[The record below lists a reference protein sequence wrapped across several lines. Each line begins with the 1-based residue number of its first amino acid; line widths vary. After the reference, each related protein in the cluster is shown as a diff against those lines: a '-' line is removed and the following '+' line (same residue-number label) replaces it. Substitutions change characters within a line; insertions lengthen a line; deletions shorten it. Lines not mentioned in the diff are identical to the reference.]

1 LVGIMKPLAGLV
13 LALAVMGCAGQSR
26 EDIFPPDTSEDATVC
41 REEARRDP
49 ALRDL
54 RHSTFIGFQAQEE
67 RLRNEIVATQRR
79 TYFECMALRGH
90 ARQGGVERV
99 RR

>member
-1 LVGIMKPLAGLV
+1 MKTMAALLV
-13 LALAVMGCAGQSR
+13 ALAMAGCASQSR
-26 EDIFPPDTSEDATVC
+26 EDIFPPDSSEDAAAC

-54 RHSTFIGFQAQEE
+54 RRSTFIGFPAQEE
-67 RLRNEIVATQRR
+67 ALRNEIVTTQRR

-90 ARQGGVERV
+90 TRQGGVERV

>member
-1 LVGIMKPLAGLV
+1 MKTAAALLVVLV
-13 LALAVMGCAGQSR
+13 VAGCASQSR
-26 EDIFPPDTSEDATVC
+26 EDIFPPDTSEDAAAC

-54 RHSTFIGFQAQEE
+54 RRSIFIGFQAQEE
-67 RLRNEIVATQRR
+67 ALRNEIITTQRR
-79 TYFECMALRGH
+79 TYFDCMALRGH

>member
-1 LVGIMKPLAGLV
+1 MKIAAAFLV
-13 LALAVMGCAGQSR
+13 VMAAAGCASQSR
-26 EDIFPPDTSEDATVC
+26 QEIFPPDSSADAAAC
-41 REEARRDP
+41 REEAQRDP

-54 RHSTFIGFQAQEE
+54 RRSTFIGFPAQEE
-67 RLRNEIVATQRR
+67 ALRNEIVTTQRR
-79 TYFECMALRGH
+79 TYFDCMALRGH

>member
-1 LVGIMKPLAGLV
+1 MKTAAALLVV
-13 LALAVMGCAGQSR
+13 LAVAGCAGQSR
-26 EDIFPPDTSEDATVC
+26 EDIFPPDTSADAAAC

-54 RHSTFIGFQAQEE
+54 RHSIFIGFAAQEE
-67 RLRNEIVATQRR
+67 RVRNEIIATQRR
-79 TYFECMALRGH
+79 TYFDCMALRGH

>member
-1 LVGIMKPLAGLV
+1 MKAAAVFLV
-13 LALAVMGCAGQSR
+13 ALAVAGCASQSR
-26 EDIFPPDTSEDATVC
+26 EDIFPPDTSADAATC

-49 ALRDL
+49 ALREL
-54 RHSTFIGFQAQEE
+54 RQSTFIGFQAQEE
-67 RLRNEIVATQRR
+67 RLRNEIVTTQRR
-79 TYFECMALRGH
+79 TYFDCMALRGH

>member
-1 LVGIMKPLAGLV
+1 MKTAAAFLVV
-13 LALAVMGCAGQSR
+13 LAVAGCASQSR
-26 EDIFPPDTSEDATVC
+26 EDIFPPDTSEDAAAC

-54 RHSTFIGFQAQEE
+54 RRSVFIGFQAQEE
-67 RLRNEIVATQRR
+67 ALRNEIITTQRR
-79 TYFECMALRGH
+79 TYFDCMALRGH

>member
-1 LVGIMKPLAGLV
+1 MKRAATLLIV
-13 LALAVMGCAGQSR
+13 LAVAGCASQSR
-26 EDIFPPDTSEDATVC
+26 EDIFPPDTSEDAAAC

-54 RHSTFIGFQAQEE
+54 RRSTFIGFPAQEE
-67 RLRNEIVATQRR
+67 ALRNEIVTTQRR

-90 ARQGGVERV
+90 TRQGGVERV

>member
-1 LVGIMKPLAGLV
+1 MKIAAAFLVVM
-13 LALAVMGCAGQSR
+13 AVAGCASQAR
-26 EDIFPPDTSEDATVC
+26 QEIFPPDTSEDAAAC
-41 REEARRDP
+41 REEAQRDP

-54 RHSTFIGFQAQEE
+54 RRSTFIGFPAQEE
-67 RLRNEIVATQRR
+67 ALRNEIVTTQRR
-79 TYFECMALRGH
+79 TYVDCMALRGH

>member
-1 LVGIMKPLAGLV
+1 MKVAAAFLV
-13 LALAVMGCAGQSR
+13 ALAMAGCASQPR
-26 EDIFPPDTSEDATVC
+26 EDIFPPDTSADAAAC

-54 RHSTFIGFQAQEE
+54 RHSSFIGFQAQEE
-67 RLRNEIVATQRR
+67 RVRNEIVALQRR
-79 TYFECMALRGH
+79 TYFDCMALRGH
-90 ARQGGVERV
+90 TSQGGVERV

>member
-1 LVGIMKPLAGLV
+1 MVALLA
-13 LALAVMGCAGQSR
+13 ALAMAGCASQSR
-26 EDIFPPDTSEDATVC
+26 EDIFPPDTSEDAAAC

-54 RHSTFIGFQAQEE
+54 RHSTFIGFPVQEE
-67 RLRNEIVATQRR
+67 RLSNEIVATQRQ

-90 ARQGGVERV
+90 TLRGGVERV

>member
-1 LVGIMKPLAGLV
+1 MKAAAAFLV
-13 LALAVMGCAGQSR
+13 ALAVAGCASQSR
-26 EDIFPPDTSEDATVC
+26 EDIFPPDTSADAATC

-67 RLRNEIVATQRR
+67 RVRNEIVATQRR
-79 TYFECMALRGH
+79 TYFDCMALRGH
-90 ARQGGVERV
+90 PRQGGVERV

>member
-1 LVGIMKPLAGLV
+1 MKIAAAFLV
-13 LALAVMGCAGQSR
+13 VMAAAGCASQSR
-26 EDIFPPDTSEDATVC
+26 QEIFPPDTSADAAAC
-41 REEARRDP
+41 REEAQRDP

-54 RHSTFIGFQAQEE
+54 RRSTFIGFQAQEE
-67 RLRNEIVATQRR
+67 ALRNEIVTTQRR
-79 TYFECMALRGH
+79 TYFDCMALRGH

>member
-1 LVGIMKPLAGLV
+1 MKAAAAFLVVMLV
-13 LALAVMGCAGQSR
+13 AGCASKSR
-26 EDIFPPDTSEDATVC
+26 EDIFPPDTSEDAAAC
-41 REEARRDP
+41 REEAQRDP

-54 RHSTFIGFQAQEE
+54 RRSTFIGIPAQEE
-67 RLRNEIVATQRR
+67 ALRNEIVTTQRR
-79 TYFECMALRGH
+79 TYFDCMALRGH

>member
-1 LVGIMKPLAGLV
+1 MRTMVALLA
-13 LALAVMGCAGQSR
+13 ALAMAGCASQSR
-26 EDIFPPDTSEDATVC
+26 EDIFPPDTSEDAAAC

-54 RHSTFIGFQAQEE
+54 RRSTFIGFPAQEE
-67 RLRNEIVATQRR
+67 ALRNEIVTTQRR

-90 ARQGGVERV
+90 TRQGGVERV

>member
-1 LVGIMKPLAGLV
+1 MKTMAALLV
-13 LALAVMGCAGQSR
+13 ALAVAGCASQSR
-26 EDIFPPDTSEDATVC
+26 DDIFPPDTSEDAAAC

-54 RHSTFIGFQAQEE
+54 RRSTFIGFPAQEE
-67 RLRNEIVATQRR
+67 ALRNEIVTTQRR

-90 ARQGGVERV
+90 TRQGGVERV

>member
-1 LVGIMKPLAGLV
+1 MKTAAVFLVVM
-13 LALAVMGCAGQSR
+13 AVAGCASQSR
-26 EDIFPPDTSEDATVC
+26 QEIFPPDTSADAAAC
-41 REEARRDP
+41 REEAQRDP

-54 RHSTFIGFQAQEE
+54 RHSTFIGFPAQEE
-67 RLRNEIVATQRR
+67 ALRNEIVTTQRR
-79 TYFECMALRGH
+79 TYFDCMALRGH

>member
-1 LVGIMKPLAGLV
+1 MKTAAAFLV
-13 LALAVMGCAGQSR
+13 ALAVAGCASQTR
-26 EDIFPPDTSEDATVC
+26 QEIFPPDTSADAAAC
-41 REEARRDP
+41 REEAQRDP

-54 RHSTFIGFQAQEE
+54 RRSTFIGFQAQEE
-67 RLRNEIVATQRR
+67 ALRNEIVSTQRR
-79 TYFECMALRGH
+79 TYFDCMALRGH

>member
-1 LVGIMKPLAGLV
+1 MKTAAAFLVV
-13 LALAVMGCAGQSR
+13 LAVAGCTGQSR
-26 EDIFPPDTSEDATVC
+26 EDVFPPDTSADAAAC

-54 RHSTFIGFQAQEE
+54 RRSMFPGFDAQAE
-67 RLRNEIVATQRR
+67 RVRNEIVATQRR
-79 TYFECMALRGH
+79 TYFDCMALRGH

>member
-1 LVGIMKPLAGLV
+1 MKRLAGLV
-13 LALAVMGCAGQSR
+13 LALAVMGCATQSR
-26 EDIFPPDTSEDATVC
+26 DDIFPPDTSADAAAC

-49 ALRDL
+49 ALRNL

-67 RLRNEIVATQRR
+67 ALRNEIVTTQRR
-79 TYFECMALRGH
+79 TYFDCMALRGH
-90 ARQGGVERV
+90 PRQGGVERV

>member
-1 LVGIMKPLAGLV
+1 MKRAATLLMV
-13 LALAVMGCAGQSR
+13 LAMAGCASQSR
-26 EDIFPPDTSEDATVC
+26 QEIFPPDTSADAAAC
-41 REEARRDP
+41 REEAQRDP

-54 RHSTFIGFQAQEE
+54 RHSTFIGFPAQEE
-67 RLRNEIVATQRR
+67 ALRNEIVTTQRR
-79 TYFECMALRGH
+79 TYFDCMALRGH

>member
-1 LVGIMKPLAGLV
+1 MKAAAVFLV
-13 LALAVMGCAGQSR
+13 ALAVAGCASQSR
-26 EDIFPPDTSEDATVC
+26 EDIFPPDTSEDAAAC

-49 ALRDL
+49 ALRNL
-54 RHSTFIGFQAQEE
+54 RHSIFIGFQAQEE
-67 RLRNEIVATQRR
+67 RVRNEIIATQRR
-79 TYFECMALRGH
+79 TYFDCMALRGH

>member
-1 LVGIMKPLAGLV
+1 MKTAAAFLVV
-13 LALAVMGCAGQSR
+13 LAVAGCTSQSR
-26 EDIFPPDTSEDATVC
+26 EDIFPPDTSADAAAC

-67 RLRNEIVATQRR
+67 RVRNEIVATQRR
-79 TYFECMALRGH
+79 TYFDCMALRGH
-90 ARQGGVERV
+90 ARQGRVERV

>member
-1 LVGIMKPLAGLV
+1 MKAAAALLVV
-13 LALAVMGCAGQSR
+13 LAMAGCAGQSR
-26 EDIFPPDTSEDATVC
+26 EDIFPPDTSADAAAC

-54 RHSTFIGFQAQEE
+54 RHSTFIGFPAQEE
-67 RLRNEIVATQRR
+67 ALRNEIIAMQRR
-79 TYFECMALRGH
+79 TYFDCMALRGH
-90 ARQGGVERV
+90 TRQGGVERI

>member
-1 LVGIMKPLAGLV
+1 MKRAATLLMV
-13 LALAVMGCAGQSR
+13 LAMAGCAIQSR
-26 EDIFPPDTSEDATVC
+26 EDIFPPDTSEDAAAC

-54 RHSTFIGFQAQEE
+54 RRSTFIGFPAQEE
-67 RLRNEIVATQRR
+67 ALRNEIVTTQRR
-79 TYFECMALRGH
+79 TYFDCMALRGH

>member
-1 LVGIMKPLAGLV
+1 MRTAAALLVILTVAG
-13 LALAVMGCAGQSR
+13 CTGQSR
-26 EDIFPPDTSEDATVC
+26 EEIFPPDTSADAAAC
-41 REEARRDP
+41 REEAQRDP

-54 RHSTFIGFQAQEE
+54 RRSIFIGFQAQEE
-67 RLRNEIVATQRR
+67 ALRNEIVTTQRR
-79 TYFECMALRGH
+79 TYFDCMALRGH

>member
-1 LVGIMKPLAGLV
+1 MKTAAAFLVVM
-13 LALAVMGCAGQSR
+13 AVAGCASQSR
-26 EDIFPPDTSEDATVC
+26 QEIFPPDTSADAAAC

-54 RHSTFIGFQAQEE
+54 RRSTFIGFPAQEE
-67 RLRNEIVATQRR
+67 ALRNEIVTTQRR
-79 TYFECMALRGH
+79 TYFDCMALRGH
-90 ARQGGVERV
+90 TRQGGVERV

>member
-1 LVGIMKPLAGLV
+1 MKTLAALLV
-13 LALAVMGCAGQSR
+13 ALAVAGCASQSR
-26 EDIFPPDTSEDATVC
+26 EDIFPPDTSADAAAC

-54 RHSTFIGFQAQEE
+54 RRSTFIGFPAQEE
-67 RLRNEIVATQRR
+67 ALRNEIVTTQRR
-79 TYFECMALRGH
+79 TYFECMVLRGH
-90 ARQGGVERV
+90 TRQGGVERV

>member
-1 LVGIMKPLAGLV
+1 MKTMAALLV
-13 LALAVMGCAGQSR
+13 ALAMTGCASQSR
-26 EDIFPPDTSEDATVC
+26 EDIFPPDTSEDAAAC

-54 RHSTFIGFQAQEE
+54 RRSTFIGFPAQEE
-67 RLRNEIVATQRR
+67 ALRNEIVTTQRR

-90 ARQGGVERV
+90 TRQGGVERV

>member
-1 LVGIMKPLAGLV
+1 MKVAAAFLV
-13 LALAVMGCAGQSR
+13 ALAMAGCASKPR
-26 EDIFPPDTSEDATVC
+26 EDIFPPDTSADAAAC

-54 RHSTFIGFQAQEE
+54 RHSSFIGFQAQEE
-67 RLRNEIVATQRR
+67 RVRNEIVALQRR
-79 TYFECMALRGH
+79 TYFDCMALRGH
-90 ARQGGVERV
+90 TRQGGVERV

>member
-1 LVGIMKPLAGLV
+1 MKRAATLLMV
-13 LALAVMGCAGQSR
+13 LAMAGCASQSR
-26 EDIFPPDTSEDATVC
+26 QEIFPPDTSEDAAAC

-54 RHSTFIGFQAQEE
+54 RRSTFIGFPAQEE
-67 RLRNEIVATQRR
+67 ALRNEIVTTQRR
-79 TYFECMALRGH
+79 TYFDCMALRGH

>member
-1 LVGIMKPLAGLV
+1 MKTAAAFLVVM
-13 LALAVMGCAGQSR
+13 AVAGCASQSR
-26 EDIFPPDTSEDATVC
+26 QEIFPPDTSADAAAC
-41 REEARRDP
+41 REEAQRDP

-54 RHSTFIGFQAQEE
+54 RRSTFIGFPAQEE
-67 RLRNEIVATQRR
+67 ALRNEIVTTQRR

-90 ARQGGVERV
+90 TRQGGVERV